1 MFFLIIII
9 FLLLEERCC
18 LILMCLKHHT
28 RQLTFHYWLR
38 FAAYSFM
45 HDTNP
50 FLSLATFVLCILL
63 ETLCCHLINW
73 PFIST
78 QIWVLRRALVWMV
91 WMRHRSQR
99 HSKTLSELGK
109 PLSVDIATLWSIWD
123 EINVLEK
130 SWYDQF
136 ALLFSN
142 HFDVLCMVVQ
152 YLDYCLH

>member
-1 MFFLIIII
+1 
-9 FLLLEERCC
+9 
-18 LILMCLKHHT
+18 
-28 RQLTFHYWLR
+28 
-38 FAAYSFM
+38 M

-130 SWYDQF
+130 SSYDS
-136 ALLFSN
+136 LLFCLAIILMYFAWLSN
-142 HFDVLCMVVQ
+142 ILIIVCISILYSPSISFSSTNANVIPK
-152 YLDYCLH
+152 

>member
-1 MFFLIIII
+1 
-9 FLLLEERCC
+9 
-18 LILMCLKHHT
+18 
-28 RQLTFHYWLR
+28 
-38 FAAYSFM
+38 M

-99 HSKTLSELGK
+99 HSKTLSKLGK

-130 SWYDQF
+130 SSYDS
-136 ALLFSN
+136 LLFYLAIILMYFAWLSN
-142 HFDVLCMVVQ
+142 ILIIVCISILCSHPYLSAQLVLM
-152 YLDYCLH
+152 

>member
-1 MFFLIIII
+1 
-9 FLLLEERCC
+9 
-18 LILMCLKHHT
+18 
-28 RQLTFHYWLR
+28 
-38 FAAYSFM
+38 M

-63 ETLCCHLINW
+63 ETLCCHLVNW
-73 PFIST
+73 PFISA
-78 QIWVLRRALVWMV
+78 QAWVLRRALVWMV

-130 SWYDQF
+130 SSYDS
-136 ALLFSN
+136 LLFYLAIILMYFAWLSN
-142 HFDVLCMVVQ
+142 ILIIVCISILYSPSISLSLTNANVRPK
-152 YLDYCLH
+152 

>member
-1 MFFLIIII
+1 
-9 FLLLEERCC
+9 
-18 LILMCLKHHT
+18 
-28 RQLTFHYWLR
+28 
-38 FAAYSFM
+38 M

-63 ETLCCHLINW
+63 ETLCCHLVNW
-73 PFIST
+73 PFISA
-78 QIWVLRRALVWMV
+78 QAWVLRRALVWMV

-130 SWYDQF
+130 SSYDS
-136 ALLFSN
+136 LLFCLAIILMYFAWLSN
-142 HFDVLCMVVQ
+142 ILIIVCISILYSPSISLSLTNANVRPK
-152 YLDYCLH
+152 

>member
-1 MFFLIIII
+1 
-9 FLLLEERCC
+9 
-18 LILMCLKHHT
+18 
-28 RQLTFHYWLR
+28 
-38 FAAYSFM
+38 M

-63 ETLCCHLINW
+63 ETLCCHLVNW
-73 PFIST
+73 PFISA
-78 QIWVLRRALVWMV
+78 QAWVLRRALVWMV

-130 SWYDQF
+130 SSYDS
-136 ALLFSN
+136 LLFCLAIILMYFAWLSN
-142 HFDVLCMVVQ
+142 ILIIVCISILYSPSISFSLTNANVRPK
-152 YLDYCLH
+152 

>member
-1 MFFLIIII
+1 
-9 FLLLEERCC
+9 
-18 LILMCLKHHT
+18 
-28 RQLTFHYWLR
+28 
-38 FAAYSFM
+38 M

-130 SWYDQF
+130 SSYDS
-136 ALLFSN
+136 LLFYLAIILMYFAWLSN
-142 HFDVLCMVVQ
+142 ILIIICISILYSPSISFSSTNANVIPK
-152 YLDYCLH
+152 